1 MFDLYFITN
10 LVWFAFGAV
19 VVAALIEIRFQ
30 VISKITKKKG
40 YEVVVV
46 GKRDLRPV
54 EDILSDITS
63 SIINDKEV
71 M

>member
-1 MFDLYFITN
+1 MFDLYFITM
-10 LVWFAFGAV
+10 LAWGSCVAV
-19 VVAALIEIRFQ
+19 FIAALIEIRFQ
-30 VISKITKKKG
+30 VIGKMTKKKG
-40 YEVVVV
+40 YKVVVV